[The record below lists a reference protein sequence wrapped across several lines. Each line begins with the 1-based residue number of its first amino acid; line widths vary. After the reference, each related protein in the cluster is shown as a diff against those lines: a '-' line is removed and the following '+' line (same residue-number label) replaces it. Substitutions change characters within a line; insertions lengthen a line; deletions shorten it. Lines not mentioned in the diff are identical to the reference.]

1 MTHKDYESDANLSV
15 SVNFGS
21 EKPLKVKVS
30 YISKYGYEV
39 SKLPVQS
46 IFSGFIRKWHTKVI
60 CYKDLKPLIKALNM
74 KPSEAV
80 GVMESLW
87 NEGILIKLCPKR
99 YRKSPFPNWK
109 SRYRGRRYINQPRPT
124 LDESRIIKIAG
135 IKEKD
140 IPNWQCALDMVGIWR
155 YYRERFYKEPKTD
168 VARDIKRQGYPE
180 YVLKGLRWIYKEV
193 TPLQNHTLLTSEI
206 ANFEM

>member
-1 MTHKDYESDANLSV
+1 MTHKDYERDANLSV
-15 SVNFGS
+15 SVNFWS
-21 EKPLKVKVS
+21 EKPLKIKVS

-39 SKLPVQS
+39 SKLPVHS
-46 IFSGFIRKWHTKVI
+46 IFAAFIRKSATKVV
-60 CYKDLKPLIKALNM
+60 CYKDLKPLIKALNL

-87 NEGILIKLCPKR
+87 NSGILIKLCPKR
-99 YRKSPFPNWK
+99 YLKSPFPNWK
-109 SRYRGRRYINQPRPT
+109 SQYRGRRYINQPLPT
-124 LDESRIIKIAG
+124 FDESRIIKIAG

-155 YYRERFYKEPKTD
+155 YYRDRFYKETKTD
-168 VARDIKRQGYPE
+168 VARDIKQQGYPE

-193 TPLQNHTLLTSEI
+193 
-206 ANFEM
+206 NFRDPKIGTRIPEGYRR